1 MNSLKHVSAIAAV
14 ALALAIV
21 PTLAFGQNND
31 RSDNSAHPK
40 NALVGSWE
48 IAASNTYDC
57 ATGQPDGAPPTPI
70 NYTFNLGGTMTEI
83 EANAID
89 GPYRSSAQGIWQ
101 HLSGNRYFAAFT
113 NYSFNP
119 DRTHAVTIK
128 YRTYLTLSWDKQSFT
143 ERGTA
148 EVRIPDGTVVANVCF
163 ADTGTRFTF

>member
-1 MNSLKHVSAIAAV
+1 MKSRTQVLAIAAMAI
-14 ALALAIV
+14 ALVIV
-21 PTLAFGQNND
+21 PTLAFGQDND
-31 RSDNSAHPK
+31 ASDKFGFRK
-40 NALVGSWE
+40 NALVGSWT
-48 IAASNTYDC
+48 IAASYTYDC

-101 HLSGNRYFAAFT
+101 HRAGNRYFAAFT

-128 YRTYLTLSWDKQSFT
+128 YRTYLTLSTDERSFT
-143 ERGTA
+143 ERGGA
-148 EVRIPDGTVVANVCF
+148 EVSLPDGTVVANVCF